1 MKSRSHISVLLLT
14 FLAAPLFLLAETTI
28 DFFGAKSTGDKVT
41 VEWKTGIEQTI
52 TKFDI
57 ERAAYNAQQFDKI
70 GTVQAKGSYTYYSF
84 VDESGFQKKTISPAG
99 LYQYRL
105 RIYNADGTSFYS
117 NATTVEH
124 SVSSV
129 RRTWGQIKEMFR

>member
-1 MKSRSHISVLLLT
+1 MNRFFHIVLAVALIALPA
-14 FLAAPLFLLAETTI
+14 FVAADTTI
-28 DFFGAKSTGDKVT
+28 DFFGAKSSGDKVT
-41 VEWKTGIEQTI
+41 VEWKTGVETSV

-57 ERAAYNAQQFDKI
+57 ERAAFNVQQFDKI

-84 VDESGFQKKTISPAG
+84 VDETGFQKRASSPAG
-99 LYQYRL
+99 LYQYRVK
-105 RIYNADGTSFYS
+105 IYNADGTVSYS
-117 NATTVEH
+117 KPTTVEH